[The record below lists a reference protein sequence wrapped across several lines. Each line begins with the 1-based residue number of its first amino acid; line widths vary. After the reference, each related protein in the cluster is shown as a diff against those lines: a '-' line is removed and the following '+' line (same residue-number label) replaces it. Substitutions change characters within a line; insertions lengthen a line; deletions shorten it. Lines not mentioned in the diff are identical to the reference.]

1 MEAFNLFSMI
11 LKEKIKKKEDDQKS
25 KQSSPLTKYKQYHFD
40 INRRNFRHPA
50 FIFRAVNPI
59 SILGWCSVSIST
71 ESEKR
76 VNLRYPI
83 QGK

>member
-1 MEAFNLFSMI
+1 MI

-25 KQSSPLTKYKQYHFD
+25 KQSFPLNKIQTISFD
-40 INRRNFRHPA
+40 IKRRNFRHLA